1 MNKKKYLFVII
12 FLTFFTNISRSIE
25 LSNNVIVL
33 IDNLIITELDLDKE
47 IRFIKF
53 ITKSE
58 NNTNLNSIKKESLNN
73 LIDRKIKDI
82 ESSNFKIEISEKETE
97 IALYNYLNSQNIK
110 IEDLIIFCK
119 NNEIENDYLKNVIK
133 SDIKWSKLIK
143 NLYTN
148 RININLTEI
157 NKDLEKKNSPD
168 GEQQKNKLIFD
179 EQNILLN
186 KFAASHLEK
195 SKKKYLIKI
204 L

>member
-25 LSNNVIVL
+25 LSNNVIVS
-33 IDNLIITELDLDKE
+33 IDNLIITELDLYKE

-58 NNTNLNSIKKESLNN
+58 NNTNVDFIKKESLNN

-82 ESSNFKIEISEKETE
+82 ESNNFKIEISEKEVE
-97 IALYNYLNSQNIK
+97 IALYNYLNNQNIK

-119 NNEIENDYLKNVIK
+119 NKEIENDYLKNIIK
-133 SDIKWSKLIK
+133 SDIKWSTLIK

-157 NKDLEKKNSPD
+157 NNDLEKKYSP
-168 GEQQKNKLIFD
+168 GSEEQKNKLVLN

-186 KFAASHLEK
+186 KFAAFHLEK
-195 SKKKYLIKI
+195 SKKKYLIKF

>member
-1 MNKKKYLFVII
+1 MNKKKYLFIII
-12 FLTFFTNISRSIE
+12 FLTFFSNISRSIE
-25 LSNNVIVL
+25 LSNNVIVS
-33 IDNLIITELDLDKE
+33 IDNIIITELDLYKE
-47 IRFIKF
+47 IKFNKF

-58 NNTNLNSIKKESLNN
+58 NNSNIDSIKKESLNN

-82 ESSNFKIEISEKETE
+82 ESNNFKIEISEKEVE
-97 IALYNYLNSQNIK
+97 IALYNYLNNQNIK
-110 IEDLIIFCK
+110 IEDFIIFCK
-119 NNEIENDYLKNVIK
+119 NNEIENDYLKNVVK
-133 SDIKWSKLIK
+133 NDIKWSKLIK

-157 NKDLEKKNSPD
+157 NKDLEKNKSPD
-168 GEQQKNKLIFD
+168 SEEQKNKLIFN

-195 SKKKYLIKI
+195 SKKKYLIKF

>member
-1 MNKKKYLFVII
+1 MNKKKYLFIII
-12 FLTFFTNISRSIE
+12 FLTFFSNISRSIE
-25 LSNNVIVL
+25 LSNNVIVS
-33 IDNLIITELDLDKE
+33 IDNIIITELDLYKE
-47 IRFIKF
+47 IKFIKF

-58 NNTNLNSIKKESLNN
+58 NNSNIDSIKKESLNN

-82 ESSNFKIEISEKETE
+82 ESNNFKIEISEKEVE
-97 IALYNYLNSQNIK
+97 IALYNYLNNQNIK
-110 IEDLIIFCK
+110 IEDFIIFCK
-119 NNEIENDYLKNVIK
+119 NNEIENDYLKNVVK
-133 SDIKWSKLIK
+133 NDIKWSKLIK

-157 NKDLEKKNSPD
+157 NNDLEKNKSPD
-168 GEQQKNKLIFD
+168 SEEQKNKLIFN

-195 SKKKYLIKI
+195 SKKKYLIKF

>member
-1 MNKKKYLFVII
+1 MNKKKYLFIII
-12 FLTFFTNISRSIE
+12 FLTFFSNISRSIE
-25 LSNNVIVL
+25 LSNNVIVS
-33 IDNLIITELDLDKE
+33 IDNIIITELDLYKE
-47 IRFIKF
+47 IKFNKF

-58 NNTNLNSIKKESLNN
+58 NNSNIDSIKKESLNN

-82 ESSNFKIEISEKETE
+82 ESNNFKIEISEKEVE
-97 IALYNYLNSQNIK
+97 IALYNYLNNQNIK
-110 IEDLIIFCK
+110 IEDFIIFCK
-119 NNEIENDYLKNVIK
+119 NNEIENDYLKNVVK
-133 SDIKWSKLIK
+133 NDIKWSKLIK

-157 NKDLEKKNSPD
+157 NNDLEKNKSPD
-168 GEQQKNKLIFD
+168 SEEQKNKLIFN

-195 SKKKYLIKI
+195 SKKKYLIKF

>member
-25 LSNNVIVL
+25 LSNNVIVS
-33 IDNLIITELDLDKE
+33 IDNLIITELDLYKE

-58 NNTNLNSIKKESLNN
+58 NNTNVDFIKKESLNN

-82 ESSNFKIEISEKETE
+82 ESNNFKIEISEKEVE
-97 IALYNYLNSQNIK
+97 IALYNYLNNQNIK

-119 NNEIENDYLKNVIK
+119 NNEIENDYLKNIIK
-133 SDIKWSKLIK
+133 SDIKWSTLIK

-157 NKDLEKKNSPD
+157 NNDLEKKYSP
-168 GEQQKNKLIFD
+168 GSEEQKNKLVLN

-186 KFAASHLEK
+186 KFAAFHLEK
-195 SKKKYLIKI
+195 SKKKYLIKF

>member
-12 FLTFFTNISRSIE
+12 FLTFFTNITRSIE
-25 LSNNVIVL
+25 LSNNVIVS
-33 IDNLIITELDLDKE
+33 IDNLIITELDLYKE
-47 IRFIKF
+47 IKFIKF

-58 NNTNLNSIKKESLNN
+58 NNTNVDSIKKESLNN

-82 ESSNFKIEISEKETE
+82 ESNNFKTEISEKEVE
-97 IALYNYLNSQNIK
+97 IALYNYLKNQNIK

-119 NNEIENDYLKNVIK
+119 NNEIEDDYLKNVIK
-133 SDIKWSKLIK
+133 SDIKWSALIK

-157 NKDLEKKNSPD
+157 NNDLEKKNFHGS
-168 GEQQKNKLIFD
+168 EEQKNKLILN

-186 KFAASHLEK
+186 KFATSHLEK
-195 SKKKYLIKI
+195 SKKKYLIKF

>member
-1 MNKKKYLFVII
+1 MNKKKYLFAIV
-12 FLTFFTNISRSIE
+12 FLTFFTNISRSVE
-25 LSNNVIVL
+25 LSNNVIVS
-33 IDNLIITELDLDKE
+33 IDNLIITELDLYKE

-58 NNTNLNSIKKESLNN
+58 NNTNINSIKKESLNN

-82 ESSNFKIEISEKETE
+82 ESNNFKIEVSEKEVE
-97 IALYNYLNSQNIK
+97 INLYNYLNNRNIK

-119 NNEIENDYLKNVIK
+119 DNEIENDYLKNVIK

-143 NLYTN
+143 NLYTD

-168 GEQQKNKLIFD
+168 SEEQKNELIFN

-186 KFAASHLEK
+186 KFATSHLEK
-195 SKKKYLIKI
+195 SKKKYLIKF